1 MRDDRMAVA
10 TKTKSGRRWWGGRT
24 EVADG
29 GNRFQ
34 VERYWSLLPDELLER
49 LETSPA
55 GLSSEEARQRQE
67 QVGPNRL
74 RSRPSLQPWLLFV
87 AQFKSPLVLIL
98 VLAAIIS
105 AITGGWVDVA
115 ILLAIIAASGLLS
128 FVQEYHA
135 GRAVE
140 ALRERVQPRVQVM
153 RDGQLTSSIPEELVP
168 GDIVQLSAGSL
179 IPADGV
185 VWEANDI
192 FVNQAVLTGETF
204 PVEKHPGTVAAEATL
219 SERTNSAFT
228 GSTVRSGTARLLICQ
243 TGMRT
248 EFGAIASRLNLR
260 QPETAFERGIAR
272 FGILL
277 TRVMGLL
284 MFLVFAVNV
293 LFNKPPIDSLL
304 FAVAL
309 AVGIAP
315 ELLPAIISVT
325 LSRGAQQMA
334 KQGVIVKRLSA
345 IENFGSID
353 VLCTDKTGTLTVG
366 VVQLDGAVD
375 PLGQPSAE
383 VRRAAGI
390 NAALQTGLLNPLDE
404 AILAS
409 VQVDL
414 SHLEKVKEIPYDFVR
429 KRLSVL
435 IEENGER
442 ILLTKGAFEPVLA
455 VCREIVWQDGKRESI
470 ENHHRESLQQLFHEW
485 SDQGYRV
492 LGVASRTLTAR
503 PSDAGGDWLGDSRGY
518 SVADETEMV
527 FLGFLLFFDPPKP
540 EMERTLAAMRDLG
553 IELKVITGDNHL
565 VALHVARQVGLEVK
579 GLLTGPQ
586 LHQLH
591 DEALWQLAER
601 TTIFAEVDPNQKERI
616 ISALQRTG
624 HVVGYL
630 GDGINDAPALQLAD
644 VGVSVHNAVDVAR
657 EASDFVL
664 LEQSLDVLRQGIEEG
679 RRLFA
684 NTLKY
689 VYTTTSAN
697 FGNMVSMAG
706 LSVFL
711 PFLPL
716 LPTQILLNNFL
727 SDIPAMAIASD
738 HVDRELIDRPRRWDV
753 RQIRNFMLVFGLI
766 SSLFDFL
773 TFGLLLLVWRVS
785 PEEFRT
791 AWFLESLF
799 TELLILFV
807 VRTRRPLLRSRPG
820 RYLWVSTLLVA
831 MGSVLLPWLPYVA
844 SWFNF
849 VPLPAALMGQL
860 LAITLLYLVCSELAK
875 RTIAHWHWP
884 THWRLPHVPQAPWRD

>member
-1 MRDDRMAVA
+1 MRGNRMAGGA
-10 TKTKSGRRWWGGRT
+10 TMKRGWHRWGGRT
-24 EVADG
+24 DPAEG
-29 GNRFQ
+29 GNRFE
-34 VERYWSLLPDELLER
+34 VDRYWSLSADELLER
-49 LETSPA
+49 LETRPA
-55 GLSSEEARQRQE
+55 GLSSEEARLRQE

-74 RSRPSLQPWLLFV
+74 RERASLQPWLLLLS
-87 AQFKSPLVLIL
+87 QFKSPLVLIL
-98 VLAAIIS
+98 VLAALIS
-105 AITGGWVDVA
+105 AVTGGWVDVA
-115 ILLAIIAASGLLS
+115 ILLVIIVASGVLS

-153 RDGQLTSSIPEELVP
+153 RDGQLIDSLPEELVP
-168 GDIVQLSAGSL
+168 GDLVQLSAGSL
-179 IPADGV
+179 IPADGI
-185 VWEANDI
+185 VWEADDL

-204 PVEKHPGTVAAEATL
+204 PVEKHPGKAEAEATL
-219 SERTNSAFT
+219 AERTNCVFT
-228 GSTVRSGTARLLICQ
+228 GSTVRTGTARLLVCQ

-248 EFGAIASRLNLR
+248 EFGAIASRLTLR

-293 LFNKPPIDSLL
+293 LSNKAPIDSLL

-334 KQGVIVKRLSA
+334 QQGVIVKRLSS

-375 PLGQPSAE
+375 PLGQPSEE

-409 VQVDL
+409 VKVNL
-414 SHLEKVKEIPYDFVR
+414 SRLEKVKEIPYDFVR

-435 IEENGER
+435 IEEAGER
-442 ILLTKGAFEPVLA
+442 TLLTKGAFEQVLT
-455 VCREIVWQDGKRESI
+455 VCHEVIGKDGKREPI
-470 ENHHRESLQQLFHEW
+470 DTPHREALQKLFHDW
-485 SDQGYRV
+485 SDRGYRV
-492 LGVASRTLTAR
+492 LGVASRPLAVQ
-503 PSDAGGDWLGDSRGY
+503 AHY

-540 EMERTLAAMRDLG
+540 GMEATLKSMRDLG
-553 IELKVITGDNHL
+553 IELKVITGDNQR
-565 VALHVARQVGLEVK
+565 VALHVARQVGLEVE

-630 GDGINDAPALQLAD
+630 GDGINDAPALRLAD

-738 HVDRELIDRPRRWDV
+738 HVDQELIDRPRRWDV

-807 VRTRRPLLRSRPG
+807 VRTRRPLFRSRPG
-820 RYLWVSTLLVA
+820 RYLWVITLLVA
-831 MGSVLLPWLPYVA
+831 VGSVLLPWLPYVA

-860 LAITLLYLVCSELAK
+860 LAITLLYLACSELAK
-875 RTIAHWHWP
+875 RAIAHWHWP
-884 THWRLPHVPQAPWRD
+884 TQWRWSHFPRIPRVPWRD